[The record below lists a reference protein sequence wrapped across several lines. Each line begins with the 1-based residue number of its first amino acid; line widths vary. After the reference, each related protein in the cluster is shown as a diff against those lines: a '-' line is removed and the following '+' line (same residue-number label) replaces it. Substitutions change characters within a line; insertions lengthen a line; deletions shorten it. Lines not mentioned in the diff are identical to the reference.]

1 MAQPTYS
8 SSTPAPVQQTVYAAA
23 AASASKH
30 AKEGPSGTETL
41 SVTGPMTYT
50 WDYACQRPDLR
61 ILYEKSK
68 DLLWNARTDVAWDTQ
83 VDPGAENVPD
93 HMNPLSETSVWP
105 KLDPK

>member
-8 SSTPAPVQQTVYAAA
+8 SSTPAPVQQTAYAA
-23 AASASKH
+23 AASAASKR

-68 DLLWNARTDVAWDTQ
+68 
-83 VDPGAENVPD
+83 
-93 HMNPLSETSVWP
+93 
-105 KLDPK
+105 